1 MILVFP
7 RVCMRHIYLH
17 RNHERPEE
25 VPLVQRI
32 PLHLSM
38 ILPYYQLGW
47 AKR

>member
-1 MILVFP
+1 MTLVFP
-7 RVCMRHIYLH
+7 QVRMRHIHLH

-38 ILPYYQLGW
+38 ILPYYQLGR
-47 AKR
+47 A